1 MVDSGFSRVLRWS
14 GLIATL
20 AICGAALARESPTAE
35 RSATVASLFSAAEAA
50 SLAATL
56 PPDRPVKFRVRIPP
70 GGRSSGVLVF
80 VTARRSGDLPEGWEV
95 PLDRANLAWISA
107 DDFGNDKLS
116 AQRVLVALMGLKLAA
131 QIAPLDTQRQYIG
144 GMSGGGRIASLVMA
158 RFPKLFTGALYVVG
172 ADFHPTD
179 EPLKPLL
186 AARRYVFITGDR
198 DFNRH
203 EMKQVYEQ
211 YRSNGVTATLLMDL
225 PDFGHEY
232 PQAQHL
238 EQALAFLDAR

>member
-1 MVDSGFSRVLRWS
+1 MLQRGFSRVSGCLR
-14 GLIATL
+14 LIAVL
-20 AICGAALARESPTAE
+20 ALCGSAQARESPTVE
-35 RSATVASLFSAAEAA
+35 HSATIASLFSAAEATT
-50 SLAATL
+50 LAATL
-56 PPDRPVKFRVRIPP
+56 PLDRAVKFRVRIPP
-70 GGRSSGVLVF
+70 AGPRSGVLVF
-80 VTARRSGDLPEGWEV
+80 VKPRPSGELPDGWEE

-158 RFPKLFTGALYVVG
+158 RFPRLFSGALYVVG
-172 ADFHPTD
+172 ADFHAPD
-179 EPLKPLL
+179 AALKSLA

-198 DFNRH
+198 DFNRG
-203 EMKQVYEQ
+203 EMKQVYDQ
-211 YRSNGVTATLLMDL
+211 YRSNGMTGALLMEL

-232 PQAQHL
+232 PQARQL

>member
-1 MVDSGFSRVLRWS
+1 LR
-14 GLIATL
+14 LIAAL
-20 AICGAALARESPTAE
+20 ALGATAQARESPTVE
-35 RSATVASLFSAAEAA
+35 HRATIASLFSAADAA
-50 SLAATL
+50 TLAATL
-56 PPDRPVKFRVRIPP
+56 PPDRVIKFRVRIPP
-70 GGRSSGVLVF
+70 GGQRSGVLVF
-80 VTARRSGDLPEGWEV
+80 VRARRSGELPDGWEV
-95 PLDRANLAWISA
+95 ALDRANLAWISA

-158 RFPKLFTGALYVVG
+158 RFPKLFAGALYVAG
-172 ADFHPTD
+172 ADFHPPD
-179 EPLKPLL
+179 EPLQALVV
-186 AARRYVFITGDR
+186 ARRYVFITGDR

-203 EMKQVYEQ
+203 EMKQVYDQ
-211 YRSNGVTATLLMDL
+211 YRSNGVTAALLIEL

-238 EQALAFLDAR
+238 DQALAFLDAR